1 MIHTWGYPRQEL
13 PENFFRKLMLLKV
26 KNCVL
31 LNSVR
36 EFTEIEPSIIC
47 LHNQLIFIHSIVTC

>member
-13 PENFFRKLMLLKV
+13 PQNFLRKLMLLKA
-26 KNCVL
+26 KICVL

-36 EFTEIEPSIIC
+36 EFTEIEPCIIY